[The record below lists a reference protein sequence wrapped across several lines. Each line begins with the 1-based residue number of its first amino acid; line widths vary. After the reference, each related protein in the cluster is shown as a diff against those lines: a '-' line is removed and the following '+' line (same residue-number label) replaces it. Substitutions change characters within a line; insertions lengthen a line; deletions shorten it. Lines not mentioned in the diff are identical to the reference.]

1 MTTERL
7 TADLLDTLLASSSP
21 EAYLDQALTI
31 ERSLADYLHE
41 LLEVKDMMRSDVIKA
56 SGVNGTFVYDA
67 FKGKTKLG
75 RDKAIMVAIGMGCT
89 LLETQR
95 LLRVDGVAELWPKTR
110 RDAIIIWCIEHGY
123 SRVQTDDEL
132 YRLGEQ
138 TLYHTGRLT

>member
-21 EAYLDQALTI
+21 EAYLDQDLTI